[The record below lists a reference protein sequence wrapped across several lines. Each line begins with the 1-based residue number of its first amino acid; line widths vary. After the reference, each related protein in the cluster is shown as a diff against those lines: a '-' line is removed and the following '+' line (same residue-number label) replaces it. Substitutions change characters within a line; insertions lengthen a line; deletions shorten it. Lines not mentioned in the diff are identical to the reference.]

1 MKGPLRW
8 EATRVAYTSS
18 ILAEQALASTAAGW
32 LKMVVRAVTD
42 ATAAIEAVEA
52 VVAAA
57 P

>member
-1 MKGPLRW
+1 M
-8 EATRVAYTSS
+8 AYTSS